1 MRQLKFHEQKLLKKV
16 DFLQWKSDSLL
27 RETKILRRYHIQD
40 REDYHKYNKLCGR
53 ITKMVAMLKKL
64 DAEDPARIQ
73 MSEKLLEKC
82 FRMGLIPAKKS
93 LTQCEQIAASCFAR
107 RRIPVVLV
115 KNKFCETMREAVSFV
130 EQGHIRVGPEVVT
143 DPAFHVVRDM
153 EDFITWVD
161 TSKVKRQIAKYSD
174 TVDDYDLMQA

>member
-1 MRQLKFHEQKLLKKV
+1 
-16 DFLQWKSDSLL
+16 
-27 RETKILRRYHIQD
+27 
-40 REDYHKYNKLCGR
+40 
-53 ITKMVAMLKKL
+53 
-64 DAEDPARIQ
+64 
-73 MSEKLLEKC
+73 
-82 FRMGLIPAKKS
+82 
-93 LTQCEQIAASCFAR
+93 
-107 RRIPVVLV
+107 
-115 KNKFCETMREAVSFV
+115 MREAVSFV

>member
-1 MRQLKFHEQKLLKKV
+1 
-16 DFLQWKSDSLL
+16 
-27 RETKILRRYHIQD
+27 
-40 REDYHKYNKLCGR
+40 
-53 ITKMVAMLKKL
+53 MVAMLKKL

-107 RRIPVVLV
+107 RWLPVVLV

-130 EQGHIRVGPEVVT
+130 EQRHIRVGPEVVT

-153 EDFITWVD
+153 EVFITGS
-161 TSKVKRQIAKYSD
+161 TRQKSSAKLPNTATLWMTTISYRREVCHCARRRFCVRLRFSGGFLGACI
-174 TVDDYDLMQA
+174 TGRVLSE